1 MVITERVAMKNPVL
15 LIVLGLVLLAAGA
28 ALNLTGGP
36 PKADAAIAAQ
46 CKERM
51 RGQPDM
57 VAKCDEAAFAAAMTA
72 TDADSAAR
80 AISAAN
86 NSEVGGNT
94 LAMFLLGL
102 GAVVTAAGIFTR
114 WKSRQS

>member
-1 MVITERVAMKNPVL
+1 MKNPVL

-28 ALNLTGGP
+28 VLSLTGGP

-46 CKERM
+46 CRERM
-51 RGQPDM
+51 RDQPDM
-57 VAKCDEAAFAAAMTA
+57 AAKCDEAAFATAMTA

-86 NSEVGGNT
+86 NSEIGGNT

-102 GAVVTAAGIFTR
+102 GVVLTGAGVFAR
-114 WKSRQS
+114 WKRGNAAT